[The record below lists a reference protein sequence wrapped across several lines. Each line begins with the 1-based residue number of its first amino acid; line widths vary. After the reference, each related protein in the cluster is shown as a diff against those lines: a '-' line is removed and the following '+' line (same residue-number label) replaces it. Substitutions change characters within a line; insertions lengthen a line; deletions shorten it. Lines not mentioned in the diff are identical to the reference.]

1 MKYSHGILGLF
12 ALLFIT
18 LVVNPR
24 IIFKMQNNILGRL
37 VLIGVVLLSTTSNVT
52 LGLLSALCLIIVSNM
67 FFMEGMDNINLNDSG
82 KTIGDDTV
90 EEAGVK
96 QQVLAKKAANAANAA
111 NTAEVTGVDRET
123 IKQSIQSVSSKTLPI
138 DSSAFN
144 SSDTEVEPSEP
155 TTTESFSSRIKPIF
169 RKEIIRNNK
178 MC

>member
-1 MKYSHGILGLF
+1 LFYLYRMKYSHGILGLF

-96 QQVLAKKAANAANAA
+96 QQVLAKKAANAAN
-111 NTAEVTGVDRET
+111 TAEVTGVDRET

-169 RKEIIRNNK
+169 
-178 MC
+178 

>member
-96 QQVLAKKAANAANAA
+96 QQVLAKKAANAAN
-111 NTAEVTGVDRET
+111 TAEVTGVDRET

-169 RKEIIRNNK
+169 
-178 MC
+178 